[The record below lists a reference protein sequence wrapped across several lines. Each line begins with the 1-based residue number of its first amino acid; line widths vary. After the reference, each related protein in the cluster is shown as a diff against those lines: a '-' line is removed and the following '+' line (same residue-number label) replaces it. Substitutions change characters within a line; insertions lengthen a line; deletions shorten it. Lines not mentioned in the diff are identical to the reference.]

1 MSQGGNDGAA
11 GRRARRAW
19 TAVAVGCGLAVV
31 AAAAIPAY
39 SWAIQQSST
48 TTWSAVH
55 PVTAVD
61 VTAGAGSLEVVPGAD
76 SRVSLTAKLSWD
88 SAKPSVTETWNG
100 DVLDIAVSCAAGSG
114 LLSGHDCGTQ
124 LDLTVPAA
132 AALSATSTSGDLSA
146 SRLGGPVNLRTE
158 SGGITLDSTSGPADV
173 GSTSGGIEG
182 SGLFD
187 PSLTAGTRS
196 GGVTLQFA
204 EAPRSVAATTDSG
217 GIVVLLPEDSRYRV
231 EGRSGTGGWLVD
243 PSLSAADAPGL
254 VTANSQS
261 GGVLVQYQAG

>member
-1 MSQGGNDGAA
+1 MSQEQNGGAA
-11 GRRARRAW
+11 ARRARRGW
-19 TAVAVGCGLAVV
+19 TVAGIGCGLAV
-31 AAAAIPAY
+31 AAAAVIPAY
-39 SWAIQQSST
+39 SWATQQSST

-61 VTAGAGSLEVVPGAD
+61 VTAGAGSLDVVPGAD
-76 SRVSLTAKLSWD
+76 GRVSLTAKLSWD
-88 SAKPSVTETWNG
+88 SEKPSVTETWNG
-100 DVLDIAVSCAAGSG
+100 DVLDVAVSCTAGSG
-114 LLSGHDCGTQ
+114 PLSGRDCGTQ
-124 LDLTVPAA
+124 LELTVPAS

-146 SRLGGPVNLRTE
+146 SRLGGPVSLRTE
-158 SGGITLDSTSGPADV
+158 SGGIALDSTSGPADL

-182 SGLFD
+182 SGLYD
-187 PSLTAGTRS
+187 PSVTAGSRS

-204 EAPRSVAATTDSG
+204 EAPRSVATTTDSG
-217 GIVVLLPEDSRYRV
+217 GILVLLPEDSHYRV

-243 PSLSAADAPGL
+243 PSLSAADAPGT